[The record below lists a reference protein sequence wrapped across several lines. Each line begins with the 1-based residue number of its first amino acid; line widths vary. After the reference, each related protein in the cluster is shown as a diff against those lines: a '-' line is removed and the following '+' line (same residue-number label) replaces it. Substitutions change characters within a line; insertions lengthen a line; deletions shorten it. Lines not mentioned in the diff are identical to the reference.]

1 MKNTIRQLLRSG
13 KFVAGFS
20 IFAFLILTVVIFPMF
35 VKDPPLGIIAQGTF
49 FPPGIYVS
57 VYDSLSSPAYTLD
70 LKGAAKLRI
79 ASKLNEEDRQAVK
92 EYLLAAG
99 IPASE
104 IDTADTAKL
113 LEQWVNNYDPKRKIP
128 GITNAKRNYYVRLN
142 NSLKGLLATEGA
154 VIAAKDTATGN
165 LQQTGTVE
173 QSAYV
178 NVNEVANVRLLLLG
192 TDNFGRDVMNEIVAG
207 TRTSLLIGLVAGLIA
222 TTIGL
227 ILGLLAGYVGGT
239 TDDVIMFI
247 TNIFTVIPSFI
258 ILILISYSIGQEA
271 RGPMTIAV
279 LIGITSWVWTT
290 RAVRSQVFSLRNRD
304 HVNLSKISGH
314 PLPRIILTGHPALH
328 RLLCFYG
335 VYSAN
340 LLRSPGR
347 GCVIGPGIGP
357 PNNRNANTGS
367 DAELGADLPGADP
380 WKMVGL
386 PARGHYHR
394 TDFVLSE
401 PDEYRYGPGL
411 QSNPA
416 GVGDITWQK

>member
-13 KFVAGFS
+13 KFVVGFS

-57 VYDSLSSPAYTLD
+57 VYDSLSSPTYTLN
-70 LKGAAKLRI
+70 LKEAAKLRI
-79 ASKLNEEDRQAVK
+79 SGKLNEEDRQAVK
-92 EYLLAAG
+92 EYLVAAG
-99 IPASE
+99 IPESE

-113 LEQWVNNYDPKRKIP
+113 LEQWVNNYDPKKKIS

-154 VIAAKDTATGN
+154 VIAVKDEATGN

-207 TRTSLLIGLVAGLIA
+207 TRTSLIIGLVAGLIA

-314 PLPRIILTGHPALH
+314 PLPRIILRDILPYIASYVFMAFILQISSAVLAEAALSVLGLGP
-328 RLLCFYG
+328 RTTETPTLGLMLNWALIYQAQILGKWWAYLPVVIIIALISF
-335 VYSAN
+335 SLN
-340 LLRSPGR
+340 LM
-347 GCVIGPGIGP
+347 
-357 PNNRNANTGS
+357 NTGM
-367 DAELGADLPGADP
+367 DQ
-380 WKMVGL
+380 V
-386 PARGHYHR
+386 Y
-394 TDFVLSE
+394 
-401 PDEYRYGPGL
+401 
-411 QSNPA
+411 NPSLRE
-416 GVGDITWQK
+416 

>member
-13 KFVAGFS
+13 KFVVGFS

-57 VYDSLSSPAYTLD
+57 VYDSLSSPTYTLN
-70 LKGAAKLRI
+70 LKEAAKSRI
-79 ASKLNEEDRQAVK
+79 SGKLNEEDRQAVK
-92 EYLLAAG
+92 EYLVAAG
-99 IPASE
+99 IPESE

-113 LEQWVNNYDPKRKIP
+113 LEQWVNNFDPKRKIS

-142 NSLKGLLATEGA
+142 SSLKGLLATEGA
-154 VIAAKDTATGN
+154 VIAVKDEATGN

-207 TRTSLLIGLVAGLIA
+207 TRTSLIIGLVAGLIA

-258 ILILISYSIGQEA
+258 ILILISYSIGQDA

-314 PLPRIILTGHPALH
+314 PLPRIIFRDILPYIASYVFMAFILQISSAVLAEAALSVLGLGP
-328 RLLCFYG
+328 RTTETPTLGLMLNWALIYQAQILGKWWAYLPVVIIIALISF
-335 VYSAN
+335 SLN
-340 LLRSPGR
+340 LM
-347 GCVIGPGIGP
+347 
-357 PNNRNANTGS
+357 NTGM
-367 DAELGADLPGADP
+367 DQ
-380 WKMVGL
+380 V
-386 PARGHYHR
+386 Y
-394 TDFVLSE
+394 
-401 PDEYRYGPGL
+401 
-411 QSNPA
+411 NPSLRE
-416 GVGDITWQK
+416 

>member
-13 KFVAGFS
+13 KFVVGFS

-57 VYDSLSSPAYTLD
+57 VYDSLSSPTYTLN
-70 LKGAAKLRI
+70 LKEAAKSRI
-79 ASKLNEEDRQAVK
+79 SGKLNEEDRQAVK
-92 EYLLAAG
+92 EYLVAAG
-99 IPASE
+99 IAESE

-113 LEQWVNNYDPKRKIP
+113 LEQWANNYDPKRKIP

-142 NSLKGLLATEGA
+142 SSLKGLLATEGA
-154 VIAAKDTATGN
+154 VIAAKDEATGA

-207 TRTSLLIGLVAGLIA
+207 TRTSLIIGLVAGLIA

-247 TNIFTVIPSFI
+247 TNIFTVIPTFI
-258 ILILISYSIGQEA
+258 ILILISYSVGQEA

-314 PLPRIILTGHPALH
+314 PLPRIILRDILPYIASYVFMAFILQISSAVLAEAALSVLGLGP
-328 RLLCFYG
+328 RTTETPTLGLMLNWALIYQAQILGKWWAYLPVVIIIALISF
-335 VYSAN
+335 SLN
-340 LLRSPGR
+340 LM
-347 GCVIGPGIGP
+347 
-357 PNNRNANTGS
+357 NTGM
-367 DAELGADLPGADP
+367 DQ
-380 WKMVGL
+380 V
-386 PARGHYHR
+386 Y
-394 TDFVLSE
+394 
-401 PDEYRYGPGL
+401 
-411 QSNPA
+411 NPSLRE
-416 GVGDITWQK
+416 

>member
-13 KFVAGFS
+13 KFVVGFC

-57 VYDSLSSPAYTLD
+57 VYDSLSSPTYTLN
-70 LKGAAKLRI
+70 LKEASKLRI
-79 ASKLNEEDRQAVK
+79 SGKLNEEDRQAVK
-92 EYLLAAG
+92 EYLVAAG
-99 IPASE
+99 IPESE

-113 LEQWVNNYDPKRKIP
+113 LEQWVNNFDPKRKIS

-154 VIAAKDTATGN
+154 VIAVKDEATGN

-207 TRTSLLIGLVAGLIA
+207 TRTSLIIGLVAGLIA

-314 PLPRIILTGHPALH
+314 PLPRIILRDILPYIASYVFMAFILQISSAVLAEAALSVLGLGP
-328 RLLCFYG
+328 RTTETPTLGLMLNWALIYQAQILGKWWAYLPVVIIIALISF
-335 VYSAN
+335 SLN
-340 LLRSPGR
+340 LM
-347 GCVIGPGIGP
+347 
-357 PNNRNANTGS
+357 NTGM
-367 DAELGADLPGADP
+367 DQ
-380 WKMVGL
+380 V
-386 PARGHYHR
+386 Y
-394 TDFVLSE
+394 
-401 PDEYRYGPGL
+401 
-411 QSNPA
+411 NPSLRE
-416 GVGDITWQK
+416 